1 MIPMPQISL
10 VTGALLI
17 LNGIIGF
24 VMTGSEHFT
33 ALIPAGFGLLF
44 VISGWIALNPL
55 YLKHSMH
62 ATVLL
67 ALFGLFGSMGGLM
80 KLPALIAGQS
90 VARPPA
96 VISQS
101 FMALLCLL
109 FIILAVGSFIQ
120 ARRLRSATGQNI
132 SS

>member
-1 MIPMPQISL
+1 MPQISL

-24 VMTGSEHFT
+24 IMTGSEHYT
-33 ALIPAGFGLLF
+33 ALIPAAFGLLF
-44 VISGWIALNPL
+44 VFAGWIALNPL
-55 YLKHSMH
+55 YLKHAMH

-67 ALFGLFGSMGGLM
+67 ALFGLLGSMGGLM
-80 KLPALIAGQS
+80 KMPALIAGQP

-96 VISQS
+96 VVSQS
-101 FMALLCLL
+101 VMAVLCLL

-120 ARRLRSATGQNI
+120 ARRLRNASGQSI